1 MAPYREEVRERFASP
16 PYGAVR
22 HCASATLVL
31 FSLPVQIGEAHVT
44 GTGIRVLPYGGKG
57 CEERGWKAGQSGRK
71 S

>member
-31 FSLPVQIGEAHVT
+31 PYDDVRASRMAEPAQKRLDQGMQAPV
-44 GTGIRVLPYGGKG
+44 
-57 CEERGWKAGQSGRK
+57 
-71 S
+71 